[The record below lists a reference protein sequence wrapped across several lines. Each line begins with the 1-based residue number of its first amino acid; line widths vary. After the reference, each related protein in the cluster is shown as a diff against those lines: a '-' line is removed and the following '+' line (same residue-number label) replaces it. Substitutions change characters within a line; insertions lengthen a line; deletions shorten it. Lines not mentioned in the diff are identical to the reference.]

1 MPPLN
6 QFLSFTDQQ
15 LVDAYVRQGDQ
26 TAFGVLFKR
35 YSHLVFGLCL
45 HYLKNQ
51 EEAKDALMDIFEK
64 VATQL
69 PKREVEHFKSWLYF
83 VARNHCLNRVRD
95 QYKVVYKDIETPDDT
110 TTAQL
115 EWSRHPKEIEE
126 KQLEVLN
133 NAIDALKPHHREC
146 IIRFYLQKESYASIA
161 QETGYDLKTVKSY
174 IQNGKRNLKNLI
186 LQMQHE

>member
-15 LVDAYVRQGDQ
+15 LVEAYKEKGNQ
-26 TAFGVLFKR
+26 AALGVLFKR

-45 HYLKNQ
+45 NYLKDQ

-69 PKREVEHFKSWLYF
+69 PKKSVEHFKSWLYF
-83 VARNHCLNRVRD
+83 VARNFCLNRIRD
-95 QYKVVYKDIETPDDT
+95 QYKIVYTDIDLPDED
-110 TTAQL
+110 AVKPMEL
-115 EWSRHPKEIEE
+115 NGHPKEKEE
-126 KQLEVLN
+126 QKLEILN
-133 NAIDALKPHHREC
+133 DAIDALKPHQKEC
-146 IIRFYLQKESYASIA
+146 IVRFYLHKESYATIA
-161 QETGYDLKTVKSY
+161 EATGFDLKTVKSY